1 MRLDA
6 LWHRERCM
14 EEQLAGNGGPG
25 MPWDNACGDV
35 DRRQGRNTEQRCRE
49 LYRDCGRQGY
59 KQPQW
64 GW

>member
-14 EEQLAGNGGPG
+14 EERLARNGGPG

-35 DRRQGRNTEQRCRE
+35 DRRDYREEIQR
-49 LYRDCGRQGY
+49 L
-59 KQPQW
+59 
-64 GW
+64 